1 MVFVKS
7 FVLATLTAV
16 AAAAAAAQ
24 SAVIDLTPSN
34 FDQVVLKS
42 GKPTLVEFF
51 APWCGHCK
59 HLAPV
64 YEDLAHAFQHA
75 KDKVQIAKVDAD
87 AERALGKRFGVQ
99 GFPTLKFFDGK
110 SDKPEDY
117 NSGRD
122 LESLSTFI
130 TEKTGVKPKKKL
142 GPLSD
147 VVILTD
153 KSFPETVGSDKNV
166 LVAFTSSV
174 SPESTSLGPVL
185 ESVAVDF
192 AGDKNVVIAKVDALA
207 PNSKAVAQ
215 ANGVSSYPTIKWF
228 SAGSKTGEDYSDAKN
243 EQAFID
249 FINKKLGTHRVVGG
263 GLDAA
268 AGIIDGLD
276 SLVARFTDGAKLED
290 IAAEVKKTAAGYKEE
305 AKYQYAKYYVR
316 VFDKL
321 SSSDTYAAKELARL
335 EGILA
340 KGALAPSKRDEIQSK
355 TNILRRF
362 VKKVADKAEELKDE
376 L

>member
-1 MVFVKS
+1 MVFIKS
-7 FVLATLTAV
+7 FVLATL
-16 AAAAAAAQ
+16 AAAAAAAAH

-34 FDQVVLKS
+34 FDEVVLKS

-59 HLAPV
+59 SLAPI
-64 YEDLAHAFQHA
+64 YENLAHAFEHA
-75 KDKVQIAKVDAD
+75 KDKVHIAKVDAD
-87 AERALGKRFGVQ
+87 AERALGKRFGIQ

-117 NSGRD
+117 KSGRD

-130 TEKTGVKPKKKL
+130 TEKTGVRPKKKL
-142 GPLSD
+142 ESPSHI
-147 VVILTD
+147 VILTD
-153 KSFPETVGSDKNV
+153 KTFAETVGSDKNV
-166 LVAFTSSV
+166 LVAFTTSS
-174 SPESTSLGPVL
+174 SPESGILNPVF
-185 ESVAVDF
+185 ESVAFDF
-192 AGDKNVVIAKVDALA
+192 AGDKNVVVAKVDALA

-215 ANGVSSYPTIKWF
+215 ANGVTSYPTIKWF
-228 SAGSKTGEDYSDAKN
+228 SAGSKTGEDYSGEKT
-243 EQAFID
+243 EEGFIE
-249 FINKKLGTHRVVGG
+249 FINKQLGTHRLVGG
-263 GLDAA
+263 GLGAT

-276 SLVARFTDGAKLED
+276 SLVTRFTDGAKLED
-290 IAAEVKKTAAGYKEE
+290 IVAEVKKTAAGYTEE

-321 SSSDTYAAKELARL
+321 GSSDNYVAKELARL

-362 VKKVADKAEELKDE
+362 VKKVVDKAEELKDE